1 MEPRPPRPPVAPAS
15 ADPRTGGLD
24 AVLFALLVVVAAVL
38 GAVWAGAALA
48 AVAGPGRPFGAGLAD
63 ASVALRALPGHLS
76 DPAAAWAPGPAAAL
90 PGPVAYWIAQGVVL
104 LGLGLVGWL
113 AWRVFGR
120 RSERDGLG
128 VERSARF
135 ARRRDLRRLAVP
147 GPVKGRVVLG
157 RVEGQMVATEP
168 RTSICIVGP
177 AQSFKTSGLCVPA
190 LLELDVGSGA
200 GIVASVKGDIYSVTH
215 RRRESLGKV
224 KVFDP
229 TCVVVER
236 SATWSPLRAAHTVT
250 GAQSAARGLTDVAG
264 KAGLENGDFWMQSA
278 KELLWPLMYVARR
291 TNGTMRDVVRWVTMH
306 DRPILDGKGN
316 VTREGEVAARLRHL
330 SDEAAG
336 RAGATPP
343 AGVNPDTGEV
353 SEEVSG
359 EATGAHAGL
368 NGTAGD
374 GKAAAPPRSGS
385 SEPGPLVPAEV
396 ELAANA
402 LSGIWASDE
411 RTRSSIYTTAR
422 TIIEAWSDPLVA
434 TAAEGCDITPEW
446 LLEGDNTLYIVAPA
460 REQARL
466 RPVFACM
473 VADLVHEAFDVATR
487 AGGELPTKLLVLLDE
502 AANICPVRELPSWCS
517 TCPSHGITLMTV
529 WQDRS
534 QQRLRYGREGAETVW
549 NNSATKVIL
558 SGLADQAT
566 GEVTSLLGDE
576 EHQRLGSSVDLA
588 GSRRSVSSQTGTR
601 RLVSEDSL
609 RRQRLGQG
617 LLIYKDLPV
626 MRLTLR
632 PYYEDRKLKALQA
645 ATPPRDGKAAK
656 PGGAAPAEVPVEPGA
671 GVGDVAGAA

>member
-1 MEPRPPRPPVAPAS
+1 MEPRPPRPPVVPAS

-24 AVLFALLVVVAAVL
+24 AVLFALLVVLLAVL
-38 GAVWAGAALA
+38 GGVWAGAALA
-48 AVAGPGRPFGAGLAD
+48 AQLGPGLPFGAGLAD
-63 ASVALRALPGHLS
+63 SSQALRSLPSNLS
-76 DPAAAWAPGPAAAL
+76 DPAAAWPPGASEAL
-90 PGPVAYWIAQGVVL
+90 PGPVAYWTCQVLVVV
-104 LGLGLVGWL
+104 GLAVIVWLV
-113 AWRVFGR
+113 WRVFR
-120 RSERDGLG
+120 RQGERDGLG
-128 VERSARF
+128 VERSAFF

-147 GPVKGRVVLG
+147 GPVNGRIVLG
-157 RVEGQMVATEP
+157 RVGGQLVATET

-177 AQSFKTSGLCVPA
+177 SQSFKTSGLCVPA
-190 LLELDVGSGA
+190 LLELDEGGGA
-200 GIVASVKGDIYSVTH
+200 AIVASVKGDIHSVTH
-215 RRRESLGKV
+215 KRRASLGKV

-229 TCVVVER
+229 TCVVVTK
-236 SATWSPLRAAHTVT
+236 SATWTPLRAAHTVT

-264 KAGLENGDFWMQSA
+264 KGGLENADFWMQSA
-278 KELLWPLMYVARR
+278 KELLWPLLYVAAR
-291 TNGTMRDVVRWVTMH
+291 TNGSMRDVVRWVTTH
-306 DRPILDGKGN
+306 DRPIIDGKGI
-316 VTREGEVAARLRHL
+316 VLREGQVAARLRQL
-330 SDEAAG
+330 EVEVKGITDAA
-336 RAGATPP
+336 APP
-343 AGVNPDTGEV
+343 AGVDAETGEV
-353 SEEVSG
+353 SDAAAVPAEEAG
-359 EATGAHAGL
+359 KAEATSEIRRA
-368 NGTAGD
+368 
-374 GKAAAPPRSGS
+374 GS
-385 SEPGPLVPAEV
+385 SEAGPLDPGDVA
-396 ELAANA
+396 LAANA
-402 LSGIWASDE
+402 LAGIWASDE

-434 TAAEGCDITPEW
+434 TAADDCEITPEW

-549 NNSATKVIL
+549 NNSAAKVIL

-566 GEVTSLLGDE
+566 GEVTSLLGEE

-588 GSRRSVSSQTGTR
+588 GSRRSVSAQTGTR

-617 LLIYKDLPV
+617 LLIYKDLPA

-632 PYYEDRKLKALQA
+632 PYYEDRKLKALQEA
-645 ATPPRDGKAAK
+645 RPAR
-656 PGGAAPAEVPVEPGA
+656 GAEAVAEPVADGA
-671 GVGDVAGAA
+671 GANASLGRVEAGS